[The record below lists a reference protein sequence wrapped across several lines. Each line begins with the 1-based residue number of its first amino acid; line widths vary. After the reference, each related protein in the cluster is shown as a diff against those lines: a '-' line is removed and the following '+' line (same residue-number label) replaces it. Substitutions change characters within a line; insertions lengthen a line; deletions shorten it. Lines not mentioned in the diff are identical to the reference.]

1 MTGYA
6 ESALVRGITFLAE
19 KQAAI
24 ANNLANVDTTSFK
37 RRFAVATESTQDFQS
52 MLEGQMQTITYS
64 EKSDMGRGIVR
75 ETGNTLDVALDG
87 PFWMRVQN
95 AQGANYYTRNGQLQ
109 ISGDGKL
116 VTRDGLAVLDQNGAA
131 IQIGTGGDAP
141 SEITISP
148 NGTVQDP
155 VTGQTWGPIAVVTL
169 PDPDA
174 LTPIG
179 KSLYIDTKNQRG
191 TQAGDGVQ
199 QGFLEGSNVDSLQ
212 ELVAMISVE
221 RSFTATQKALS
232 GVGRLH
238 ENLIDNMLR

>member
-6 ESALVRGITFLAE
+6 ESALVRGIGFLAE

-52 MLEGQMQTITYS
+52 MLDEQLTTITYA
-64 EKSDMGRGIVR
+64 EKSDMGRGIIR
-75 ETGNTLDVALDG
+75 ETGNTLDVAFDG
-87 PFWMRVQN
+87 PIWMRVQN
-95 AQGANYYTRNGQLQ
+95 ASGANYYTRNGQLQ
-109 ISGDGKL
+109 IAGDGKL
-116 VTRDGLAVLDQNGAA
+116 VTRDGLAVLDANGAPV
-131 IQIGTGGDAP
+131 QIGTGGDAP
-141 SEITISP
+141 SDITISP
-148 NGTVQDP
+148 NGTIQDP
-155 VTGQTWGPIAVVTL
+155 VTGQIWGPIAVVSL

-174 LTPIG
+174 LSPIG
-179 KSLYIDTKNQRG
+179 KSLYVDPKNQRT
-191 TQAGDGVQ
+191 TQVADGVQ

-212 ELVAMISVE
+212 ELVAMIAVE

-238 ENLIDNMLR
+238 TNLIDNILR